1 MVSTTYNAKKKKTLR
16 QKLRN
21 ATTSAEAILW
31 TYLQRRQLLGK
42 KFRRQE
48 SLGRYIV
55 DFYCPEC
62 RVIVELDGAPHFEPN
77 SDVYENERTAYLAGL
92 GLTVIRFE
100 NQAIH
105 DDIDLVLECIREALR
120 NAQQRG
126 IFPSS
131 PRPCCPRQDSSAHFP
146 PDSTRDSSK
155 T

>member
-1 MVSTTYNAKKKKTLR
+1 MVSETYNAKRKKMLR

-31 TYLQRRQLLGK
+31 THLQRRQLLGK

-62 RVIVELDGAPHFEPN
+62 RVIVELDGPPHFEPN
-77 SDVYENERTAYLAGL
+77 SDVYENARTAYLEGL

-120 NAQQRG
+120 NAPPPFAPQRR
-126 IFPSS
+126 I
-131 PRPCCPRQDSSAHFP
+131 RDQDELAI
-146 PDSTRDSSK
+146 DA
-155 T
+155 